1 MAKND
6 MESYAAKRNAK
17 LKPDQKKAET
27 SKPLPKFVPGGTPDL
42 KKTLKNETKKA
53 PVKGKKKAKKKT
65 PMTMAEA
72 MGKVM

>member
-27 SKPLPKFVPGGTPDL
+27 SKPLPKFVPGGTPDI
-42 KKTLKNETKKA
+42 
-53 PVKGKKKAKKKT
+53 KKT
-65 PMTMAEA
+65 PN
-72 MGKVM
+72 

>member
-6 MESYAAKRNAK
+6 MESYAKARNAK

-27 SKPLPKFVPGGTPDL
+27 SKPLPKSSPSVKPDL

-53 PVKGKKKAKKKT
+53 PVKGKKKSKKKT

-72 MGKVM
+72 MGKKM